1 MEINKDYRKQIEQ
14 IKISGEDYAN
24 EAMKDVYMEQKE
36 ALDMMHSYIGKLYV
50 DNSVDGLLVLSTAQ
64 KNKITTDMKSKLRAM
79 GLKLGKSEVEQVT
92 TILTSLFATSY
103 YKNAFVMESGMKANL
118 KFNILKKEFIDSAVN
133 AKYKGEFFSDR
144 IWTNKASM
152 IDKLQSHIISAMK
165 GDMTIDKVGKSI
177 KETFNCTAYESRRLV
192 STEVS
197 RVQAQASY
205 DIGKSTGVEQVMFL
219 AVLDGRTCA
228 EDANLDGKIYS
239 IDDPSKP
246 DLPSHPNCRCN
257 FCNIP
262 YQNWNPTQ
270 RRDNETGKNIDYTNY
285 ADWAKSKGI

>member
-1 MEINKDYRKQIEQ
+1 
-14 IKISGEDYAN
+14 
-24 EAMKDVYMEQKE
+24 MK
-36 ALDMMHSYIGKLYV
+36 AKL
-50 DNSVDGLLVLSTAQ
+50 
-64 KNKITTDMKSKLRAM
+64 KAM
-79 GLKLGKSEVEQVT
+79 GLKLGKSEEKQIG
-92 TILTSLFATSY
+92 TILAEVFATSY
-103 YKNAFVMESGMKANL
+103 YTNAFVMDMGLKANL
-118 KFNILKKEFIDSAVN
+118 KFSILKKEFIDSAVN

-144 IWTNKASM
+144 IWTNKVSM
-152 IDKLQSHIISAMK
+152 LDKLQSHIISAMK

-177 KETFNCTAYESRRLV
+177 KETFNCTAYESQRLV
-192 STEVS
+192 GTEVS

-219 AVLDGRTCA
+219 AVLDGRTCT
-228 EDANLDGKIYS
+228 EDAENDGKIYS

-257 FCNIP
+257 FINIP
-262 YQNWNPTQ
+262 YQNWSPTQ